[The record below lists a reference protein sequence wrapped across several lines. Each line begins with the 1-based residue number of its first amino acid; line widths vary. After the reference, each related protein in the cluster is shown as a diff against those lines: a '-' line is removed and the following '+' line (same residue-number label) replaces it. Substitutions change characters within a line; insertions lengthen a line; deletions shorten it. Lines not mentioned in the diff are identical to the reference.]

1 MSAYALSTIFKALPP
16 INIHRPDTSKQDH
29 DSCSTSSIESFGC
42 GNVLS
47 PPASG
52 ERAAPSPPPC
62 LGSSHASLIKT
73 NCSIKVAS
81 IEPNYYALVLPR
93 GSGGT
98 ATTSHGLSSPRRQ
111 SRIHGNNGFLDAIEV
126 SLYVELPERTYTAT
140 RSLARIIEL
149 SKDLIHESLAINPDA
164 AKDSLSPDIPADI
177 EVLSFLYVSHS
188 SGCLGSLR
196 RRLDSAR
203 TSLNGWF
210 EEVLAAID
218 PGDGLVLSAFLWEPL
233 SAGTPPRSGVGGVG
247 ALDPPGGDHG
257 GGGSR
262 RHPGASPT
270 PSAKAPR
277 KKFVPL
283 AFGFKRRRSSS
294 SSCSSRR
301 SSISTLESIEEDDV
315 IFI

>member
-1 MSAYALSTIFKALPP
+1 
-16 INIHRPDTSKQDH
+16 
-29 DSCSTSSIESFGC
+29 
-42 GNVLS
+42 
-47 PPASG
+47 
-52 ERAAPSPPPC
+52 
-62 LGSSHASLIKT
+62 LIKT

-111 SRIHGNNGFLDAIEV
+111 SRIHGSNGFLDAIDV
-126 SLYVELPERTYTAT
+126 NLSVELPERTYTAT

-177 EVLSFLYVSHS
+177 EVLSFLYASHS

-233 SAGTPPRSGVGGVG
+233 SAGTPPPQRRRRGRRSRPTRWGTRG
-247 ALDPPGGDHG
+247 
-257 GGGSR
+257 R
-262 RHPGASPT
+262 RQPE
-270 PSAKAPR
+270 APR
-277 KKFVPL
+277 RIADPVCQGPPEKIRP
-283 AFGFKRRRSSS
+283 
-294 SSCSSRR
+294 SC
-301 SSISTLESIEEDDV
+301 LWFQEKEVVLKLMQQQEEQH
-315 IFI
+315 FHPREY